1 MAAPPNWL
9 KYLPP
14 IIGGLVSVTASVIV
28 QSLGPLAIATVWLS
42 VVLAIVSLYAAW
54 WRGELRR
61 VEEEVRKAPPPA
73 STTRPDQ
80 DAHIRELEGEVMSL
94 EGEIVSAKEALADEK
109 ERGLRTARALAASES
124 DSQKLAR
131 ELEQLKE
138 AVGKDK
144 DVLLLTDLTV
154 SDDQPMDFVSKRL
167 RRGTVIEIL
176 AQSPSKFSFDL
187 FDSENIDR
195 VLKGRQNYESSAGK
209 ENTSIYKERYTIP
222 RGDDWFFVVTQTGEG
237 KRAEIRLVVTL
248 IETAE

>member
-167 RRGTVIEIL
+167 R
-176 AQSPSKFSFDL
+176 
-187 FDSENIDR
+187 
-195 VLKGRQNYESSAGK
+195 KGRQNYESSAGK